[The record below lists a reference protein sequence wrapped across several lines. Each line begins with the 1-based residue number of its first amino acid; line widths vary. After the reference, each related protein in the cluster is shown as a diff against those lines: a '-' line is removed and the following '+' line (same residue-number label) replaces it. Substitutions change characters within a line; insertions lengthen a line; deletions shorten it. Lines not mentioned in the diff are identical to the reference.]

1 MRLPSGVGMRDDAP
15 QPFAVSTDDAN
26 DLMALAAARMPFGKY
41 QGRLLIDLPEP
52 YVVWFAKNGYPEG
65 KLGVM
70 LRAVYE
76 IKVNG
81 LEYLFAPLRQG
92 DGERT

>member
-1 MRLPSGVGMRDDAP
+1 M
-15 QPFAVSTDDAN
+15 TDDTLRPCTVA
-26 DLMALAAARMPFGKY
+26 DGDPEALLALASARMPFGKY

-52 YVVWFAKNGYPEG
+52 YVVWFAKNGFPAG
-65 KLGVM
+65 KLGEM
-70 LRAVYE
+70 LQTVYE

-92 DGERT
+92 GTRPGGQPGS